1 MEGSI
6 GVFGIGHHAYQN
18 ENRMAYVS
26 GKAAAVRELR
36 SRGVKRDEARDA
48 VKRAAEGS
56 HAVCCG
62 GPSGL
67 SPIEIILLG
76 QGAYS

>member
-1 MEGSI
+1 MAR
-6 GVFGIGHHAYQN
+6 FRIGHPAYKQDN
-18 ENRMAYVS
+18 HMAHVS

-36 SRGVKRDEARDA
+36 SRGCKRDDARDA

-67 SPIEIILLG
+67 SPIEVILHG
-76 QGAYS
+76 QGA

>member
-1 MEGSI
+1 MAR
-6 GVFGIGHHAYQN
+6 FRIGHPAYN
-18 ENRMAYVS
+18 CNNRMALS
-26 GKAAAVRELR
+26 DNKAAAVRELR
-36 SRGVKRDEARDA
+36 SRGCKRDDARDA

-67 SPIEIILLG
+67 SPIEVILHG
-76 QGAYS
+76 QGA